1 MCIHMINSN
10 KHPKTSQRYGE
21 SLNNHIAQ
29 FANPSTFEEP
39 KNVPRTLDL
48 LHDGQQAVT

>member
-10 KHPKTSQRYGE
+10 KHPKTSQRNGE
-21 SLNNHIAQ
+21 SLNNHI
-29 FANPSTFEEP
+29 ANPSTFEEP